1 MRNTRYLPAV
11 ACCLIIAFAA
21 CSASAAPGPHSRESG
36 QAAAMPHK
44 GMSMTE
50 VERSFGQPGKVLS
63 PVGTPPITRWIYEGY
78 TVYFDH
84 SYVIHAVEHAR
95 IASTDTTTAR

>member
-1 MRNTRYLPAV
+1 MRNNHYLPAA
-11 ACCLIIAFAA
+11 ACCLIIALAT
-21 CSASAAPGPHSRESG
+21 CSVSAAPGPHSSG
-36 QAAAMPHK
+36 EAGAKPRK

-84 SYVIHAVEHAR
+84 AYVIHTVEHAR